1 MLNGLDLFSGIGG
14 LSIALNEWVKPIAYC
29 EIEPFCQGVL
39 LSRMATG
46 DVTPAPIWDDI
57 KTLRS
62 PTTEILRGHVDIIF
76 GGFPCQDISVN
87 GDKLD
92 NRIENLELWTRDHP
106 TGSRVEDKIAWCIEF
121 LKQYPQQAKE
131 AFKILMG
138 LK

>member
-1 MLNGLDLFSGIGG
+1 MDCKFCGKKLILKEWEKNNRQANPYRMFCDRACANAGRGFDHKVTRYRAMRVNGKKVHLHRLEMEKHLGR
-14 LSIALNEWVKPIAYC
+14 K
-29 EIEPFCQGVL
+29 L
-39 LSRMATG
+39 LKYEAVHHR
-46 DVTPAPIWDDI
+46 
-57 KTLRS
+57 
-62 PTTEILRGHVDIIF
+62 
-76 GGFPCQDISVN
+76 N

-121 LKQYPQQAKE
+121 LKHYPKQAKE